1 MVQLTL
7 NKNKKITETVFKDK
21 KDSNNPK
28 SQINQRIKQDR
39 LSKFKDIDE
48 LEENADFIKE
58 IEEALELHDQGKYKR
73 MNADAFLKEIK
84 KW

>member
-7 NKNKKITETVFKDK
+7 NKDKKVTETAFKDK
-21 KDSNNPK
+21 KA
-28 SQINQRIKQDR
+28 SQNLESHINHRIKQDR
-39 LSKFKDIDE
+39 LSKFKDIEE
-48 LEENADFIKE
+48 LEEDADFLRE

>member
-7 NKNKKITETVFKDK
+7 NEDKKVTETVFKDK
-21 KDSNNPK
+21 KASKNLE

-48 LEENADFIKE
+48 LEENADFIKK